1 MLLKIFIRKNQLCI
15 LKNKIM
21 KEKILDQYMM
31 SRMELIKEMISKY
44 SKICFLKIIK
54 IKLEINLLK
63 LKIIQEIT
71 KIYLSKSLSMAHFH
85 RLNQTIIKLPNFKI
99 KKIKIFYITII
110 TSKIRKIRQ
119 NQKTIIIYKKI
130 NSNHQFLQ

>member
-44 SKICFLKIIK
+44 SKICFFKIIE

-63 LKIIQEIT
+63 LKII
-71 KIYLSKSLSMAHFH
+71 
-85 RLNQTIIKLPNFKI
+85 
-99 KKIKIFYITII
+99 
-110 TSKIRKIRQ
+110 
-119 NQKTIIIYKKI
+119 
-130 NSNHQFLQ
+130 

>member
-1 MLLKIFIRKNQLCI
+1 MLQKIFIRKNQLCI

-31 SRMELIKEMISKY
+31 LRMELIKEMISKY
-44 SKICFLKIIK
+44 SKICFLKIIE

-71 KIYLSKSLSMAHFH
+71 KIYLSKSLNMAHFH
-85 RLNQTIIKLPNFKI
+85 RLNQIITKLPNFKI

-110 TSKIRKIRQ
+110 TSQIRKIRQ

-130 NSNHQFLQ
+130 NSNHLFLQ